1 VLGINDLKAIR
12 EDLNGW
18 LIVIFLSQAS
28 LASLA
33 AGRAP
38 QVFVPFVFHGGLASS
53 APGMGTVIKA
63 LILISCLFGTQL
75 KSKLGACPAMM
86 VAAKTARRFAAARW
100 P

>member
-53 APGMGTVIKA
+53 APGMGTVN
-63 LILISCLFGTQL
+63 
-75 KSKLGACPAMM
+75 
-86 VAAKTARRFAAARW
+86 
-100 P
+100 